1 MSSCEQVQLLISQLI
16 DRELNKDEAA
26 LVTEHLK
33 GCEECAAMYRAF
45 SALSSRLSDDLEEPP
60 ESLRENVM
68 AELRRG
74 EMAKKNRRLP
84 KPVRSLL
91 AAAACMALI
100 IGLAYGTAPL
110 LRSPAAV
117 KTVQD
122 AAAAVPA
129 GGGAGEREAV
139 VLMAEAV
146 VMESPAE
153 AALDLGAVPEE
164 GVEESAPEEAVPAP
178 ASVPAPIYSAADS
191 SGTVTVEAPETAED
205 VKEAAVEAPAP
216 LPVEVPEEAPASYS
230 AFSVPSA
237 PDAGKAADYIE
248 CWDGEKQGEL
258 MDLLKGK
265 VMAISARIAGQEEL
279 SDEELAES
287 PAYIFSLDESGQR
300 QINVYIRDGKVY
312 YADSEE
318 GFMLPAHC
326 TEEELETF
334 LAQLTA

>member
-1 MSSCEQVQLLISQLI
+1 MSSCKQVQLLISQLI

-100 IGLAYGTAPL
+100 IGLAYGTAPF

-117 KTVQD
+117 ETVQD
-122 AAAAVPA
+122 APAVAVPA
-129 GGGAGEREAV
+129 GGAAGEREAV
-139 VLMAEAV
+139 VLMAGAGTTD
-146 VMESPAE
+146 MPME
-153 AALDLGAVPEE
+153 AALDLGA
-164 GVEESAPEEAVPAP
+164 APEEEGAGESVSAPAP
-178 ASVPAPIYSAADS
+178 AAAPVYPAADS
-191 SGTVTVEAPETAED
+191 SGTVTIEAPAAAED
-205 VKEAAVEAPAP
+205 VEEAAVEAPAP
-216 LPVEVPEEAPASYS
+216 APEEAPASYS
-230 AFSVPSA
+230 AFFSAPSA
-237 PDAGKAADYIE
+237 PDAGKAADFIE
-248 CWDGEKQGEL
+248 CWDSEKQSALLE
-258 MDLLKGK
+258 LLKGR
-265 VMAISARIAGQEEL
+265 VMAISARTAGQEDL

-312 YADSEE
+312 YADSTE
-318 GFMLPAHC
+318 GFMLPACC
-326 TEEELETF
+326 TEEDLEAF
-334 LAQLTA
+334 VN

>member
-1 MSSCEQVQLLISQLI
+1 MSSCEQIQFLISQLI
-16 DRELNKDEAA
+16 DRELDKEEAA
-26 LVTEHLK
+26 LVAEHLK
-33 GCEECAAMYRAF
+33 SCEDCAAMYRAF
-45 SALSSRLSDDLEEPP
+45 SGLSEDLEEPP

-74 EMAKKNRRLP
+74 EMAKKNRRLSR
-84 KPVRSLL
+84 PVRSLL

-117 KTVQD
+117 DTAQ
-122 AAAAVPA
+122 APAAAVPA
-129 GGGAGEREAV
+129 GGAAGEREAV

-146 VMESPAE
+146 VMDAPAE
-153 AALDLGAVPEE
+153 AALDLGA
-164 GVEESAPEEAVPAP
+164 APEEESTEGSAPAPAP
-178 ASVPAPIYSAADS
+178 ASVPAPVYSAADS

-216 LPVEVPEEAPASYS
+216 LPVEAPEKAPEEAPAAYS
-230 AFSVPSA
+230 AFSTPSA

-265 VMAISARIAGQEEL
+265 VMAISARVAGQEEL

-318 GFMLPAHC
+318 GFMLAHC
-326 TEEELETF
+326 SEEELESF
-334 LAQLTA
+334 LAQLAA

>member
-1 MSSCEQVQLLISQLI
+1 MSSCEQIQFLISQLI
-16 DRELNKDEAA
+16 DRELDKDEEA
-26 LVTEHLK
+26 LVAEHLK
-33 GCEECAAMYRAF
+33 SCEDCAAMYRAF
-45 SALSSRLSDDLEEPP
+45 SALSSCLSEDLEEPP

-74 EMAKKNRRLP
+74 EMAKKNRRLSR
-84 KPVRSLL
+84 PVRNLL

-117 KTVQD
+117 DTVQAAP
-122 AAAAVPA
+122 AAAAPA
-129 GGGAGEREAV
+129 GGAAGEREAV
-139 VLMAEAV
+139 VLMAETVA
-146 VMESPAE
+146 MDAPAE
-153 AALDLGAVPEE
+153 AALDLGA
-164 GVEESAPEEAVPAP
+164 APEEESTEGSAPAP
-178 ASVPAPIYSAADS
+178 APDAASAYSAADS
-191 SGTVTVEAPETAED
+191 AGTVTVEAPETAED
-205 VKEAAVEAPAP
+205 VKEAPAEAPAP
-216 LPVEVPEEAPASYS
+216 LPEETPAEAPAAYS
-230 AFSVPSA
+230 AFSAPSA

-258 MDLLKGK
+258 MDLLKGR
-265 VMAISARIAGQEEL
+265 VMAISARAAGQEEL

-326 TEEELETF
+326 SEEELEAF
-334 LAQLTA
+334 LSQMAA